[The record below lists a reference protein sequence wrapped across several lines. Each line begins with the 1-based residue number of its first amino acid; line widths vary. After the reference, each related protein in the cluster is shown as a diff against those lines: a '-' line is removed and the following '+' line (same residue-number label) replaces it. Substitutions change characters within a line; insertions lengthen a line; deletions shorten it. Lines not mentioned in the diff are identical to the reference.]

1 MVSVIQARVSPEIEF
16 KALPYFSGLAHTCQ
30 LLFENGDFF
39 LWFSLPSILVWS
51 KRSPKTH
58 LFKNVFQ
65 SGDFWKPLFAA
76 LVWMDEISRLRHG
89 GSDTILRCA
98 YSHQRWYRLESQ
110 ERQNDSTQRV
120 DENVFENG
128 KKFSNKNG
136 YPHMCGQ
143 CLSLLQVFNT
153 G

>member
-1 MVSVIQARVSPEIEF
+1 
-16 KALPYFSGLAHTCQ
+16 
-30 LLFENGDFF
+30 
-39 LWFSLPSILVWS
+39 
-51 KRSPKTH
+51 
-58 LFKNVFQ
+58 
-65 SGDFWKPLFAA
+65 
-76 LVWMDEISRLRHG
+76 MDEISRLRHG

-128 KKFSNKNG
+128 EKFSNKNG

>member
-1 MVSVIQARVSPEIEF
+1 MVSVTEARVSPEIEF

-98 YSHQRWYRLESQ
+98 YSHQRWYRLQSHD
-110 ERQNDSTQRV
+110 RQNDSTKTDTLICV
-120 DENVFENG
+120 DSASVCF
-128 KKFSNKNG
+128 KFLIPGSTYWMLISFLKND
-136 YPHMCGQ
+136 Y
-143 CLSLLQVFNT
+143 
-153 G
+153 